1 LPTKALKFM
10 LTIPSQTI
18 NFTLATPSVTLPW
31 IVVIMGI
38 VALMCLALAYR
49 TWIGNTT
56 HPSNIFY
63 AIVSL
68 MIMFWIFSLIG
79 IRLAMDPVLISL
91 SIRMSGIFGALIV
104 FFFYIFTYHFAFKRF
119 YLTKKQYALLFA
131 TTALIILIS
140 ITPGYLVPG
149 RVLPENRFDSES
161 PLWGIVFTIYYIV
174 IVFLAFRNLWTKYR
188 NMDGIWRSRLR
199 QIMIATSAPL
209 LTGGIFGLILPTFS
223 TAEFEW
229 ITVFC
234 LVFMV
239 VYIWYQIFW
248 KTSQGVKKAQRP
260 R

>member
-1 LPTKALKFM
+1 M

-18 NFTLATPSVTLPW
+18 NLTLTTPSVTLQW

-79 IRLAMDPVLISL
+79 IRLAMDPVLISWSVRL
-91 SIRMSGIFGALIV
+91 SYLFGALIV

-119 YLTKKQYALLFA
+119 FLTKKHYILLFA
-131 TTALIILIS
+131 SILFILFIS
-140 ITPGYLVPG
+140 ITPGFAVPKQ
-149 RVLPENRFDSES
+149 VSPANRFEMEN
-161 PLWGIVFTIYYIV
+161 PFWNIVFTLYYIT
-174 IVFLAFRNLWTKYR
+174 IVSLAFRNLWTKYR
-188 NMDGIWRSRLR
+188 NMDGIWRRRLR

-209 LTGGIFGLILPTFS
+209 LAGVIFSLIIPIFWTMEL
-223 TAEFEW
+223 EW
-229 ITVFC
+229 ITVLC
-234 LVFMV
+234 VGYMV